1 MYKHGTFWV
10 SACRSHRETTKVN
23 NCTVKGIVSEFP
35 FQFFHVARF
44 RAHSK
49 RQNWPPRQVLK
60 RVFLKSFSLK
70 TVVHIIVKDQRLTLT
85 FCLIV
90 EFSLRLD

>member
-1 MYKHGTFWV
+1 MYKCGTFWV
-10 SACRSHRETTKVN
+10 STCRSHRETTKVN
-23 NCTVKGIVSEFP
+23 NCTVKGIVSELP